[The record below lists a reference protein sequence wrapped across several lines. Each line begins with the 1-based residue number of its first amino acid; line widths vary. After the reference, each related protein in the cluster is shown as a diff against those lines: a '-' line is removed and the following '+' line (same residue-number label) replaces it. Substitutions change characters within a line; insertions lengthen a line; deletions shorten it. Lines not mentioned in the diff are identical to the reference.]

1 MTFRVT
7 DCLRKIGG
15 KWKIAH
21 QHISFPVDM
30 ASGKA
35 DMQSKP

>member
-7 DCLRKIGG
+7 DVWQKQEGQ
-15 KWKIAH
+15 WKMIH
-21 QHISFPVDM
+21 THVSFPTDM

-35 DMQSKP
+35 DMQSKW